1 MKTDFRTE
9 LILSGRMDFLP
20 MALAYA
26 RELAVL
32 AKLTHREINFMV
44 LAVEEACSNAIEYV
58 YDSVE
63 AGEITVVGE
72 LSPTAL
78 KIVIHDRGL
87 PFDQSLAPA
96 YTPPAGKDILPAS
109 EGWDCI

>member
-44 LAVEEACSNAIEYV
+44 LAVEEAC
-58 YDSVE
+58 
-63 AGEITVVGE
+63 
-72 LSPTAL
+72 
-78 KIVIHDRGL
+78 
-87 PFDQSLAPA
+87 
-96 YTPPAGKDILPAS
+96 
-109 EGWDCI
+109 